1 MAQRLSR
8 KELFELVW
16 SEPMKNLSVR
26 FGISDVALKKT
37 CARAAIPTP
46 DRGYW
51 AKREAGKSTYQPSFS
66 ERPPGMDDEVV
77 VGGGGN
83 YWYQEW
89 SKEDLLAPL
98 PPPPE
103 FHEPIEA
110 VRERISNVVG
120 KLSVPRDVRDW
131 HPTIERLLK
140 EDDRRR
146 EKQLATS
153 FSWDAPLFDT
163 PSERR
168 RLRILNTLFLAA
180 ARMNG
185 KPIVSRDSRS
195 THLTFYQ
202 QHVGIRL
209 ARTKEHFRRGYGVTK
224 PDESND
230 TKLSL
235 SILQGV
241 SSEHERIS
249 WQDGDKGKLE
259 SRITEIAVELILT
272 AEVQHRESALRRYQW
287 RVERKAE
294 LEEEER
300 KRKLE
305 AERRER
311 ERLKRFE
318 QARIDRL
325 LKDAAAFQQAGVIRR
340 YVEAIRLA
348 YGCTS
353 PSSTELFERWSKWAL
368 AQADRIDPAIGDAF
382 LRAMQDEDDGEQ
394 MKTPTENL
402 SV

>member
-1 MAQRLSR
+1 MVQRLTR
-8 KELFELVW
+8 KDLFELVW

-51 AKREAGKSTYQPSFS
+51 AKREAGKSAYQPSFS

-98 PPPPE
+98 PQPPE

-110 VRERISNVVG
+110 VRQRISKLVG

-131 HPTIERLLK
+131 HHTIERLLK
-140 EDDRRR
+140 EDEKRR
-146 EKQLATS
+146 EKQLATGY
-153 FSWDAPLFDT
+153 SWDAPLFQMT
-163 PSERR
+163 FERR
-168 RLRILNTLFLAA
+168 RLCILNTVLLAA

-185 KPIVSRDSRS
+185 RPTVSRDARS
-195 THLTFYQ
+195 IHLTFYQ

-209 ARTKEHFRRGYGVTK
+209 ARTKEHTRRGYGATK

-230 TKLSL
+230 TKLSF
-235 SILQGV
+235 SILQSL
-241 SSEHERIS
+241 SSENERIS
-249 WQDGDKGKLE
+249 WQDDDKGKLE

-272 AEVQHRESALRRYQW
+272 GELQHRESALRRYQW
-287 RVERKAE
+287 RVKRKAE

-311 ERLKRFE
+311 ERLKRLE

-325 LKDAAAFQQAGVIRR
+325 LKDAVAFQQAGVIRR

-348 YGCTS
+348 YECTS
-353 PSSTELFERWSKWAL
+353 PSGTEPFERWSKWAL
-368 AQADRIDPAIGDAF
+368 AEADRIDPAMGGAF
-382 LRAMQDEDDGEQ
+382 LRAMRDEDDAE
-394 MKTPTENL
+394 KTKTTTDNL